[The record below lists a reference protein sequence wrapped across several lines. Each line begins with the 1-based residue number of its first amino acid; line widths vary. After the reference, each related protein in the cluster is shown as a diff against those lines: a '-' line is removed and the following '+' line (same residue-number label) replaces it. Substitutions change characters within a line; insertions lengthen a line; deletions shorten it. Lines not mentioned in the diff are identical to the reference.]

1 MSLPFRW
8 VLLQEV
14 LNNWQEYRD
23 EERRL
28 TKWLSEKENEVDRLK
43 HVDLGDPDAIAH
55 HLQKL
60 MVSYLKG
67 IFSGY
72 GARLS
77 SRNFTS
83 SLFCTSTHV

>member
-1 MSLPFRW
+1 VTFQCKESIACAISNSYFSFRW

-28 TKWLSEKENEVDRLK
+28 SKWLSEKENEVDRLK

-60 MVSYLKG
+60 TVCPEG
-67 IFSGY
+67 F
-72 GARLS
+72 
-77 SRNFTS
+77 
-83 SLFCTSTHV
+83 